1 MKTQPAQAIRNFLF
15 QDKAKT
21 TGDGEELIVTDQ
33 AEGAYETLTIQITG
47 TFVGTVTFE
56 GSIDGV
62 NYVSLLASDVTTGA
76 TATTTTAAGI
86 FRVDV
91 TGLYK
96 VRMRVSAWTSG
107 AITVLGNLTA

>member
-1 MKTQPAQAIRNFLF
+1 MKRQPAQAIRNFLF
-15 QDKAKT
+15 QDRAET

-56 GSIDGV
+56 GSIDGT
-62 NYVSLLASDVTTGA
+62 NYVSLLATDITAGT
-76 TATTTTAAGI
+76 TATEATAAGI

-107 AITVLGNLTA
+107 AITVFGNLTA